1 MQNDLLIEKCRM
13 GLVQERKE
21 EARSKKT
28 QLKSEEHEDFKLL
41 AYGLFHL
48 NYDVCN

>member
-1 MQNDLLIEKCRM
+1 MQNDLLIEKCKK
-13 GLVQERKE
+13 EREK
-21 EARSKKT
+21 
-28 QLKSEEHEDFKLL
+28 QSEEHEDFKSL

>member
-13 GLVQERKE
+13 GLCKKE
-21 EARSKKT
+21 KKREKT
-28 QLKSEEHEDFKLL
+28 QLKSEEHEDLKLL